1 MTKEPVDIVVITYN
15 RKKYFETFVKFLYL
29 STDYPFRLI
38 VVDNGSIDGTRQ
50 YIQDL
55 RKEGKVWKFLFT
67 DKNLPMAAAFTAGFE
82 LVESELFITVADDMV
97 PALGKKPSWLE
108 IFVAKMNQD
117 ESVGCI
123 NFRAAR
129 CVHDKFVKQYG

>member
-1 MTKEPVDIVVITYN
+1 M
-15 RKKYFETFVKFLYL
+15 